1 MSFAAAALKPRLTA
15 ALRASPFLA
24 APTKRLFTHS
34 AISRNA
40 VAVPTSLTH
49 FTEEELLLREAVARF
64 ANDVVKPKVFHMDE
78 TETLDKD
85 VLKGLFDQGV
95 SFPGWVGRFLC
106 GTMFLMG
113 IETEADYGGAN
124 MSFMSAILTIEGGR
138 LKDGGF
144 IPYDNLLAY
153 VQLQSHICSHGLR
166 IHYQFLE
173 LAKVDPSISVI
184 CDVQPIPQSTLP
196 FNQNTLV
203 NTVFRKYANEDVKSR
218 YLPRLAADT
227 VGCFCLSEAGSGSD
241 AFALQTRAEKQ
252 GDHYIINGSKMW
264 ITNSKEAG
272 IFLVFANV
280 DPPKG
285 YKGITCFV
293 VEKEWGVQI
302 AKKESKVRYIYN
314 TYTHRLMRRKER
326 SLGFR
331 EEDALRRLGI
341 RASSTCTL
349 NFDEIKVSAF
359 SVACPPNPYSQN
371 LTTLTFTQVP
381 ATNILGEIGKGYK
394 IAIEILNEGRIGI
407 AAQMIGLA
415 QGAFDGTLPYLF
427 QRKQFGQ
434 PIGLFQVSAVGEGC
448 GDGCYVSVGGSW
460 MKWCCGGG
468 WARRQMMDGGGMQH
482 QYAQIATEIEAARL
496 LTYNAARLKEE
507 GKIFIKEAAMAKLY
521 SSQIAEKASS
531 RAIEWLGGIGFTR
544 ETGIEKYFRD
554 SKIGAIYE
562 GTSNIQLQTIAK
574 SLADTYSK

>member
-40 VAVPTSLTH
+40 AAVPTSLTH

-85 VLKGLFDQGV
+85 VLKGLFDQG
-95 SFPGWVGRFLC
+95 
-106 GTMFLMG
+106 LMS

-153 VQLQSHICSHGLR
+153 
-166 IHYQFLE
+166 

-184 CDVQPIPQSTLP
+184 CDV
-196 FNQNTLV
+196 QNTLV

-302 AKKESKVRYIYN
+302 AKKESK
-314 TYTHRLMRRKER
+314 
-326 SLGFR
+326 
-331 EEDALRRLGI
+331 LGI

-434 PIGLFQVSAVGEGC
+434 PIGLFQ
-448 GDGCYVSVGGSW
+448 
-460 MKWCCGGG
+460 
-468 WARRQMMDGGGMQH
+468 GMQH